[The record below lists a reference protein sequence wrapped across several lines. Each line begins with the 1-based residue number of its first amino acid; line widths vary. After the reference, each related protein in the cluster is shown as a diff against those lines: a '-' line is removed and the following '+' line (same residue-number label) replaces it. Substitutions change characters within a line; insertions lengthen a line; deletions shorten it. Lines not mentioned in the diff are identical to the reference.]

1 MDDLDFSHL
10 ASAAPAKAVAT
21 PTSLTSTQIPAR
33 SVPLPQDPQMVM
45 RFFDT
50 SGERETVEAGTA
62 LFSEGEKPSGM
73 FAKKARMYLLLE
85 GQIAL
90 TLKGKPLHLVLPGE
104 NFGELAIISDAPRSA
119 TATALKKSKV
129 VAMDEKRMLAAL
141 PQAPEF
147 ALQLVSSLTGQMRR
161 SVERLLAAKRGAPVP
176 RLGGAGITGEQAA
189 KLRQTLGD
197 PQPNAMKKGET
208 VVTQGATGVNMF
220 VMLGGR
226 VTISVNGSP
235 VEQVGA
241 GETFGEAALLGAS
254 ARAATA
260 VAEDDGYWL
269 PVNRDAF
276 LKIVRQEPAIGL
288 ALMRSMSGRIQHLNS
303 QIGA

>member
-1 MDDLDFSHL
+1 MDDLDFSNL
-10 ASAAPAKAVAT
+10 VPAAPAKPAAAPVPLTASQISARAV
-21 PTSLTSTQIPAR
+21 S
-33 SVPLPQDPQMVM
+33 LPQDPKLAM
-45 RFFDT
+45 RFFGI
-50 SGERETVEAGTA
+50 SGETETVEAGTA
-62 LFSEGEKPSGM
+62 LFSEGEKPAGM

-119 TATALKKSKV
+119 SATALKNSKV
-129 VAMDEKRMLAAL
+129 SAMDEKRVLAAL

-147 ALQLVSSLTGQMRR
+147 ALQLVSNLTAQMRR
-161 SVERLLAAKRGAPVP
+161 SVERLLAAKRGGIVP
-176 RLGGAGITGEQAA
+176 RLGGSGLNNDQAA

-197 PQPNAMKKGET
+197 PQPTPMRKGET
-208 VVTQGATGVNMF
+208 VVTQGATGINMF

-226 VTISVNGSP
+226 VTISVNGAP
-235 VEQVGA
+235 VEQVGP
-241 GETFGEAALLGAS
+241 GETFGEAALLGATT
-254 ARAATA
+254 RGATA

-276 LKIVRQEPAIGL
+276 LKIVREQPAIGL